1 MALTCPLL
9 QRITPPPFLT
19 GVSPE
24 DTPLINLSCTN
35 LHLRKLTS
43 SIQCESSVDRGVCQ
57 ALLSHNAGQR
67 HVQPQRVGA
76 TPKGTSE
83 TLPTSSCCREK
94 VSHLH
99 TWHLGSL
106 GKKRPQDPPSSLPPA
121 FSMSPWKPVPAPGT
135 KAQCQAVRGTKPAS
149 LPSPWVLAPLHASP
163 TSPAGP
169 PEKHHCPEA
178 STPLPACHPGP
189 LEH

>member
-24 DTPLINLSCTN
+24 NTPINLSCTN

-83 TLPTSSCCREK
+83 TLPTSSCCRE
-94 VSHLH
+94 SQPLTHLASGESWKEAPTRSPFQSPPSLLH
-99 TWHLGSL
+99 ESLETSSCSRNQSPVPGSQGNQAGLSSISL
-106 GKKRPQDPPSSLPPA
+106 GLGTAPRIPHKSS
-121 FSMSPWKPVPAPGT
+121 GT
-135 KAQCQAVRGTKPAS
+135 S
-149 LPSPWVLAPLHASP
+149 
-163 TSPAGP
+163 
-169 PEKHHCPEA
+169 
-178 STPLPACHPGP
+178 
-189 LEH
+189 